1 MMNNEEIISHHGIL
15 GQRWG
20 IRRFQNPDGSLTAA
34 GRRRAQK
41 LKGEYKALTGKKLKG
56 KIPNEDPSKK
66 KVREL
71 SDTELSDRIKRLTN
85 EKQALSLESDLS
97 PRGKKVIRTIGK
109 EVLAPALI
117 EAGKN
122 SLTKF
127 FTKHMSNYLGVGEK
141 DVKDGLSEI
150 KKEAQK
156 AKAEYEKEK
165 FTQDLANLKKNKDK
179 PKEPKEPK
187 ESNNK
192 KNGDNYSFNTNNSY
206 TNYNSLT
213 IKLDQASS
221 DTYSG
226 FTRNGQKFLGEAIIS
241 DDKERK

>member
-1 MMNNEEIISHHGIL
+1 MNNEEIISHHGIL

-71 SDTELSDRIKRLTN
+71 SDTELSGRIKRLTN

-150 KKEAQK
+150 EKEAQK

-165 FTQDLANLKKNKDK
+165 FTQELDKLKKNKDK
-179 PKEPKEPK
+179 PKDPKEPK

-241 DDKERK
+241 DNKERK